1 MFWLLAIVAL
11 VLLLGIPAHAAGN
24 LAAADGWVV
33 DQWTT
38 EDGLPTDH
46 AMDVARTPDGTIW
59 VASTSGLLRF
69 DGVTFQAVPADELPG
84 LTTSRHIG
92 LAVHPEDGALW
103 ILSDHGLAVSRLHEG
118 ELQIWDRASGLPA
131 GSCIEEGA
139 REVWLG
145 TMEGLYT
152 LSDHPERIQ
161 PTLFPAGISDVQ
173 AMPSGEIWVS
183 WHDGVAR
190 RSPDGT
196 FTSFGEGVGVPNFIG
211 RLGATRDDRPFLIQ
225 SLSGPI
231 WSWDGD
237 GFSQMPGD
245 VRATGWTVLTEQPTP
260 VRGSSPVW
268 SVSLHGVH
276 HNDQLVLPFDG
287 RISSTRAMPDG
298 SLWLTTM
305 SAGVLRV
312 RPSAVQVV
320 RSGEV
325 DAQVSA
331 VMVDG
336 KGRLWLKGL
345 RDWWTPGPGGPDLL
359 EIEGDGPGG
368 MLYQHGA
375 ELRFAGTGVLSV
387 VDVEGGRRVEQRS
400 DHRFDFA
407 QASEVDASG
416 RAWLA
421 GRGGLL
427 REDPDGGEWIQ
438 WTDADG
444 QRIKEVRDLL
454 PHPNGGLL
462 VAAGGR
468 GLLWVQGPGRSE
480 RLDQHSG
487 AVTDSPRHVRLDGDR
502 IWLSTEDA
510 GLCTALLHTA
520 ADSPW
525 RCLGQDRGLPARGAH
540 TSVADELG
548 RVWISTNRGI
558 AVARGEQLDA
568 FARGSVDRVDFLV
581 LDERDGMPNAECN
594 GGNDQAYARDFEGR
608 LWFATQKGAV
618 GVQPASFHL
627 PDAPAVDIERV
638 VVGDTLVDLAD
649 VVVEASAPP
658 MRLSWSVADAPWSDR
673 ARFQVRVGE
682 EPWSSPQSARQT
694 SLARLP
700 SGRTRVEV
708 RAVLAGAVG
717 PSAVLSVFRRPQ
729 LHEHP
734 LFPLLLVVLGGL
746 ATGGLALVRARG
758 HRVRERELENQVA
771 ARTEAL
777 TLTARKLEAQKDQLA
792 EQAAR
797 LSQLDDLRTRMIVN
811 LHHELRTPVALVL
824 GPLDALLEQ
833 RSLDGE
839 GRRHAELARRSAD
852 ELEKLVGQLFD
863 LTRLEA
869 GELPIR
875 SRRIDLGA
883 LARRV
888 VARHAFAAE
897 QRGIALVAP
906 EGSLSLWC
914 DPELIDK
921 AINNLVGNA
930 LKYSP
935 SGGCVRVALEPEG
948 DRALLRVLDD
958 GPGVPTADRK
968 RIFERLFQV
977 DRSDRRAHGGAGL
990 GLALSREVVELH
1002 GGRIGVDGR
1011 DTGGAAFWVR
1021 LPLDDTPHSIAEV
1034 DLEETSDELAPAEWA
1049 DPPTGE
1055 DLPIA
1060 LVVED
1065 HPDMRAF
1072 LASQLAPAFRVV
1084 TAPDGAA
1091 GLVRA
1096 RALPPHVVVSDMMMP
1111 EMTGLE
1117 LARALRADERL
1128 AAVPI
1133 LLVSAKSSQ
1142 EDRVEGLEV
1151 ADDYLVKPFGVAEL
1165 RARVSRLVVRA
1176 GAAGTVDAVATG
1188 PVLQDADSA
1197 LLARL
1202 EALVDDNLAD
1212 DRFGVTDLARLAG
1225 MSTRTLRRE
1234 LHRLAGEPPSDWLR
1248 GRRLLRAHALLEA
1261 RAFRTVGEV
1270 AAAVGLSRSYFGRA
1284 YRAAY
1289 GCSPSEVL
1297 AREDPE
1303 PKSV

>member
-1 MFWLLAIVAL
+1 MFWLLAIAAPL
-11 VLLLGIPAHAAGN
+11 HLLGLHPHAA
-24 LAAADGWVV
+24 ASPVAADGWVV

-38 EDGLPTDH
+38 KDGLPTDH

-84 LTTSRHIG
+84 LTTSRHIA

-103 ILSDHGLAVSRLHEG
+103 ILSDHGHAVSRLHEG
-118 ELQIWDRASGLPA
+118 ELQVWDRAGGFPSG
-131 GSCIEEGA
+131 SSIEEGA
-139 REVWLG
+139 HEVWLG
-145 TMEGLYT
+145 TTAGLYA
-152 LSDHPERIQ
+152 LSDHPEPVQ
-161 PTLFPAGISDVQ
+161 SPISETGFSDLQ
-173 AMPSGEIWVS
+173 AMPGGEVWMS

-190 RSPDGT
+190 RDPDGSIT
-196 FTSFGEGVGVPNFIG
+196 MYGESVGVPEFIG
-211 RLGATRDDRPFLIQ
+211 RLGSTRDARPFVIQ

-231 WSWDGD
+231 WTWDGV
-237 GFSQMPGD
+237 GFSEVPGE
-245 VRATGWTVLTEQPTP
+245 VRAAGWTVLTEQQTP
-260 VRGSSPVW
+260 VRGGDAAW
-268 SVSLHGVH
+268 SVSLDGVH
-276 HNDQLVLPFDG
+276 HDNELVLSFDG
-287 RISSTRAMPDG
+287 QISSTRAMPDG

-312 RPSAVQVV
+312 RPSVVQVV

-336 KGRLWLKGL
+336 TGRLWLKGL
-345 RDWWTPGPGGPDLL
+345 QDWWTPGPDGPDLL
-359 EIEGDGPGG
+359 KIEGDGPGG
-368 MLYQHGA
+368 MLYQHGD
-375 ELRFAGTGVLSV
+375 ELRFAGTGVLAV
-387 VDVEGGRRVEQRS
+387 VETEGTRRLEQRS

-407 QASEVDASG
+407 QASEIDASEKT
-416 RAWLA
+416 WLA
-421 GRGGLL
+421 GRRGLL
-427 REDPDGGEWIQ
+427 LENREGGGWTE
-438 WTDADG
+438 WTDRDG
-444 QRIKEVRDLL
+444 RSFKEVRDLL
-454 PHPNGGLL
+454 PHPDGGLL
-462 VAAGGR
+462 VASGGR
-468 GLLWVQGPGRSE
+468 GLLWVQGRGSSE
-480 RLDQHSG
+480 RLDRRSG
-487 AVTDSPRHVRLDGDR
+487 AATDTPRHVRLDGDR

-520 ADSPW
+520 ADGPW
-525 RCLGQDRGLPARGAH
+525 RCIGQDRGLQARGAH

-558 AVARGEQLDA
+558 AVARAAQLDA
-568 FARGSVDRVDFLV
+568 FAEGNLDRVDFLV

-594 GGNDQAYARDFEGR
+594 GGNDQAYARDPEGR
-608 LWFATQKGAV
+608 LWFATQRGAV
-618 GVQPASFHL
+618 GVQPGTFHL
-627 PDAPAVDIERV
+627 PEAPAVEVERV
-638 VVGDTLVDLAD
+638 VVGETRVDPED
-649 VVVEASAPP
+649 VVVEADASP
-658 MRLSWSVADAPWSDR
+658 MQLSWSVADAPWADR
-673 ARFQVRVGE
+673 ARFQVRVGD
-682 EPWSSPQSARQT
+682 EPWSSPQTARQT

-700 SGRTRVEV
+700 AGRTRVEV
-708 RAVLAGAVG
+708 RAVLAGALG

-746 ATGGLALVRARG
+746 ATGGLALVRVRG

-777 TLTARKLEAQKDQLA
+777 TLTTRKLEGQKDQLA
-792 EQAAR
+792 GQAVR

-833 RSLDGE
+833 HGLDGE

-869 GELPIR
+869 GELPVR
-875 SRRIDLGA
+875 ARRIDLGA

-897 QRGIALVAP
+897 QRDILLEAP
-906 EGSLSLWC
+906 EGALSLWC
-914 DPELIDK
+914 DPDLIDK
-921 AINNLVGNA
+921 AISNLVGNA

-935 SGGCVRVALEPEG
+935 SGGCVRVALEPKG
-948 DRALLRVLDD
+948 DHAVLRVLDD
-958 GPGVPTADRK
+958 GPGVPAADRH

-1002 GGRIGVDGR
+1002 GGHIGVDGR
-1011 DTGGAAFWVR
+1011 DGSGAAFWIR
-1021 LPLDDTPHSIAEV
+1021 LPLDDTPHNITEV
-1034 DLEETSDELAPAEWA
+1034 DVEEPSDELAPADWT
-1049 DPPTGE
+1049 DPHTGA
-1055 DLPIA
+1055 DLPVA

-1072 LASQLAPAFRVV
+1072 LAAQLAPAFRVV

-1096 RALPPHVVVSDMMMP
+1096 RAMPPHVVVSDVMMP
-1111 EMTGLE
+1111 GMTGLE
-1117 LARALRADERL
+1117 LARAMREDERL
-1128 AAVPI
+1128 EAVPI
-1133 LLVSAKSSQ
+1133 LLVSAKSSV
-1142 EDRVEGLEV
+1142 EDRVEGIEV

-1165 RARVSRLVVRA
+1165 RARVSRLVARA
-1176 GAAGTVDAVATG
+1176 EANGTEDADSAT

-1202 EALVDDNLAD
+1202 EGLADEHLSD
-1212 DRFGVTDLARLAG
+1212 DRFGVSALAKQAG
-1225 MSTRTLRRE
+1225 MSTRTLHRE
-1234 LHRLAGEPPSDWLR
+1234 LHRLASEPPSDWLR
-1248 GRRLLRAHALLEA
+1248 GRRLQRAHALLEA

-1284 YRAAY
+1284 YRVAY
-1289 GCSPSEVL
+1289 GCSPSDVL
-1297 AREDPE
+1297 AGRTPE
-1303 PKSV
+1303 AK